1 LRIITLVDTDG
12 FCSIAETFTLLEST
26 CIGATKAVLK
36 EQPKEQWS
44 RVDMKQWT
52 LGDNRNHAT
61 IMGIAA
67 EKIGKPQQIQHPL
80 KRKLTDL
87 LPVNAQTAGNKSR
100 NKAQHIVN
108 ANVVGVDR
116 AVVAAAQKDSLK
128 RKKK

>member
-1 LRIITLVDTDG
+1 
-12 FCSIAETFTLLEST
+12 
-26 CIGATKAVLK
+26 
-36 EQPKEQWS
+36 
-44 RVDMKQWT
+44 MKQWT